1 MYCLYGIRGIGNG
14 VSSPDMPWGEKMRYN
29 NMTSYRKKR

>member
-14 VSSPDMPWGEKMRYN
+14 GSSPDMPWDAKNNDN
-29 NMTSYRKKR
+29 NMTSL